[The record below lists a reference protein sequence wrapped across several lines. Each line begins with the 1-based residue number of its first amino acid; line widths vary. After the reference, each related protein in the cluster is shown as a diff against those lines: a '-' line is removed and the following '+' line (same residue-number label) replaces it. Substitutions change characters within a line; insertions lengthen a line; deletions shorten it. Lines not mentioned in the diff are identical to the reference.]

1 LTKTTW
7 IRSSVWR
14 STLPVLLVLSTF
26 VDHPIHAEE
35 STGSIERLLESL
47 VVQQR
52 ETYGLI
58 GLGAIAVQNGNFI
71 GPYVSGERKKASQV
85 LITKDDRWHT
95 GSVTKPITATMIA
108 RLVEQGTLS
117 WNSTINEIFPES
129 EEIHSDWHDVSL
141 TQLLTHT
148 SGAVPNFSF
157 LQRLKN
163 PPEGTARKKAREL
176 AVLDILKT
184 KPKNPAGSDLI
195 YSNVGYTIAGVM
207 AEKVTGQVWE
217 DLVKREVFD
226 PLNINSGGF
235 GPPQDRVEKLEQPRG
250 HRKLF
255 GFTFAAGHQEDNT
268 PIMGPAGSV
277 HLSLRDLAIFAN
289 EHLQGEL
296 GNGSFLKAD
305 TFKLLHT
312 PVLQR
317 YAYGWVVSSRKHL
330 GVGPVIWHNGSNTMW
345 YALLVFMPDINAV
358 VAVTTNDGSIE
369 KSKESAWAI
378 VNQLAPLLLEQKQDI
393 H

>member
-1 LTKTTW
+1 
-7 IRSSVWR
+7 VWR

-163 PPEGTARKKAREL
+163 PPEGTRHIK
-176 AVLDILKT
+176 DKT
-184 KPKNPAGSDLI
+184 QKPG
-195 YSNVGYTIAGVM
+195 
-207 AEKVTGQVWE
+207 W
-217 DLVKREVFD
+217 KR
-226 PLNINSGGF
+226 SY
-235 GPPQDRVEKLEQPRG
+235 
-250 HRKLF
+250 LF
-255 GFTFAAGHQEDNT
+255 
-268 PIMGPAGSV
+268 
-277 HLSLRDLAIFAN
+277 
-289 EHLQGEL
+289 
-296 GNGSFLKAD
+296 
-305 TFKLLHT
+305 
-312 PVLQR
+312 QR
-317 YAYGWVVSSRKHL
+317 RLYHCRCYG
-330 GVGPVIWHNGSNTMW
+330 
-345 YALLVFMPDINAV
+345 
-358 VAVTTNDGSIE
+358 
-369 KSKESAWAI
+369 
-378 VNQLAPLLLEQKQDI
+378 
-393 H
+393 